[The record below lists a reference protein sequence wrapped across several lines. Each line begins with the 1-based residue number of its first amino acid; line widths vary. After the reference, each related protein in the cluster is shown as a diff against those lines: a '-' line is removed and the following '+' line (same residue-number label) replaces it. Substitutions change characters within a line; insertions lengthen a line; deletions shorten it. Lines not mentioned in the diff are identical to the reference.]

1 MVDKLLA
8 ILMATHPRLG
18 ADSLLASDVT
28 LLIANQYHMQA
39 QMEELRLELKAL
51 RLELQ
56 TTKNELQEVR
66 IELQETRMV
75 FDNPH
80 TVWTVESVLELNLI
94 HDQRIKA
101 GLLAYKIFKSLYA
114 DQEPFKNSRY
124 SNDDVWIVRSSV
136 KRVFDGVFCPS
147 EELLPND
154 VWTRCCDDSSAPLSL
169 SD

>member
-1 MVDKLLA
+1 MK
-8 ILMATHPRLG
+8 G
-18 ADSLLASDVT
+18 
-28 LLIANQYHMQA
+28 QA
-39 QMEELRLELKAL
+39 QMEELKLELEAL

-56 TTKNELQEVR
+56 ATK

-114 DQEPFKNSRY
+114 DQEPFKISGINRY
-124 SNDDVWIVRSSV
+124 SNDNVWIVRSSV

-154 VWTRCCDDSSAPLSL
+154 IWTRCCIEVNCNIINDDCV
-169 SD
+169 

>member
-1 MVDKLLA
+1 MK
-8 ILMATHPRLG
+8 G
-18 ADSLLASDVT
+18 
-28 LLIANQYHMQA
+28 QA
-39 QMEELRLELKAL
+39 QLEELKLELEAL

-56 TTKNELQEVR
+56 ATKN
-66 IELQETRMV
+66 ELQETRMV

-114 DQEPFKNSRY
+114 DREPFKISGINRY
-124 SNDDVWIVRSSV
+124 SNDNVWIVRSSV

-154 VWTRCCDDSSAPLSL
+154 IWTRCCIEVNCNIINDDCV
-169 SD
+169 

>member
-80 TVWTVESVLELNLI
+80 TVCTVASVLELNLT
-94 HDQRIKA
+94 HAQRIRA
-101 GLLAYKIFKSLYA
+101 GLLAYKVFKSLYA
-114 DQEPFKNSRY
+114 DQEPFKISGINRY

-154 VWTRCCDDSSAPLSL
+154 VWTRCCDDCA
-169 SD
+169 

>member
-1 MVDKLLA
+1 MVDDAKLLA

-18 ADSLLASDVT
+18 ADSLLAPDVT
-28 LLIANQYHMQA
+28 LLIANQYHTEA
-39 QMEELRLELKAL
+39 QMEKLRLEWEAL
-51 RLELQ
+51 RLEL
-56 TTKNELQEVR
+56 EAAR
-66 IELQETRMV
+66 IELQAV

-80 TVWTVESVLELNLI
+80 TVCTVASVLELNLT
-94 HDQRIKA
+94 HAQRIRA